1 MLCTNCGLVLAAK
14 KGHKTQKGMY
24 PDWKAEMR
32 RRGRLGGLKKA
43 QRRAEELKAQGLL
56 KTG

>member
-14 KGHKTQKGMY
+14 KGHKTQRVKY
-24 PDWKAEMR
+24 PDYAAEMR

-43 QRRAEELKAQGLL
+43 QKRMEKLKEEGLL

>member
-14 KGHKTQKGMY
+14 KGHKTQRVKY
-24 PDWKAEMR
+24 PDFVSEMR